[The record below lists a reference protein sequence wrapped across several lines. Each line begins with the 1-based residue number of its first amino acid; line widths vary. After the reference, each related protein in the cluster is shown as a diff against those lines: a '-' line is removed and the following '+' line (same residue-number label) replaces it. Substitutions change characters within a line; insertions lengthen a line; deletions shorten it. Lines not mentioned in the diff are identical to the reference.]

1 MYQPI
6 IKIEREEDGR
16 VTLKFNKGK
25 FETQMWFDDESQ
37 FQGFLFGLKTML
49 AMGADSIGCCIP
61 CPEVNDNQNE
71 NSEGDHQPG

>member
-1 MYQPI
+1 MYKPI

-25 FETQMWFDDESQ
+25 FETQMWFDDEAQ
-37 FQGFLFGLKTML
+37 FQGFLFGLKTMV
-49 AMGADSIGCCIP
+49 AMGADSIGCSIP
-61 CPEVNDNQNE
+61 GTDVNNNQNE